1 MFKLLQRN
9 ADCSCPAPIAK
20 REIESEK
27 SVRQRT
33 QRGSTFRNVRQPD
46 IMPFH
51 RLHNSFNSTVLCTV
65 AAGSSHTCENLQLA
79 GGRAEL
85 RSKPRRTGKCRVR
98 FEAIKFQLRLSSLRS
113 DLGLVLSFLSHSHD
127 TNVRMEAQLS
137 FLCVLWCG
145 ALARCVHTVRTYHCL
160 GLGADLASQPGAG
173 SRLCQW
179 VQAHEEQ
186 AGGS

>member
-1 MFKLLQRN
+1 MK
-9 ADCSCPAPIAK
+9 
-20 REIESEK
+20 K
-27 SVRQRT
+27 SPRQRT

-46 IMPFH
+46 IMPF
-51 RLHNSFNSTVLCTV
+51 TVCITHSILPFS
-65 AAGSSHTCENLQLA
+65 AQWPRAPHTRVRNLQLA

-85 RSKPRRTGKCRVR
+85 RSKPRRTGKCRVS
-98 FEAIKFQLRLSSLRS
+98 FEAMKFQLRSSSLRS

-127 TNVRMEAQLS
+127 TNGRMEAQLT

-145 ALARCVHTVRTYHCL
+145 ALAGCLHTVRTYHCL

>member
-46 IMPFH
+46 ILPFH
-51 RLHNSFNSTVLCTV
+51 RLHNSFNSAVLCTV
-65 AAGSSHTCENLQLA
+65 AAGSSHTCEKPA
-79 GGRAEL
+79 ACRGARRAAQQT
-85 RSKPRRTGKCRVR
+85 PPHWQMQG
-98 FEAIKFQLRLSSLRS
+98 SLRS

-127 TNVRMEAQLS
+127 TNGRMEAQLS

-145 ALARCVHTVRTYHCL
+145 ALAGCVHTVRTYHCL